1 MTLSRRAILQSS
13 IAGAATL
20 GLPIFTARQVIAA
33 QPGQMIALAGT
44 PNPQGGLDQLYW
56 LSGDALGQPIRSI
69 AATEGKALPA
79 SGLAVGQRHVLRLFH
94 INDLHNHLTL
104 PHKAKG
110 DTHKF
115 TQMMQRI
122 LPARQAAG
130 AGETVLFF
138 SAGDDHTGAIYDE
151 LVGWNEGEF
160 VVDPAYRTY
169 SAAGI
174 DAAAMGNHELD
185 RGAAVLRKGIQ
196 ADARFPILS
205 ANLTGSRHL
214 AAGRDYFP
222 AAIALTKGLR
232 IGLVGLTTPID
243 THTGTTEDPGLAVG
257 NPLTAIAH
265 LLPALASVTDAVI
278 ILSHL
283 GYGEASGRS
292 GKAGAERDLGA
303 GDIELARAA
312 AKAAPGHPVLI
323 IGGHTHTVLNAAGLE
338 PKNLVDGIAI
348 LQAGGHG
355 SHLGEAVW
363 TIEKTA
369 QGSRAE
375 APQARLHPIKGR
387 DDRVKADHA
396 DFAKFEHDGDFDAG
410 FETRTVAP
418 LLGLLAGKLAEQI
431 GQIEENPAVTT
442 AQVVA
447 QRYVGECALA
457 NFMNDALIERSS
469 TFPGG
474 RVDVALFNATGL
486 AAGIPAN
493 GPLTFQAWYDVMPFA
508 DSILV
513 FELTGPEVKA
523 MLDSNAK
530 RIVRPTELTGDN
542 AVKLDGYVSR
552 GFLHFSSG
560 LRYRIRLGDGV
571 AAAEATD
578 ITIAGQALDLTGGKR
593 YRVAFNSYVAAGAY
607 GEAWNGKPI
616 GGGVPGGVIGYD
628 VTKLARHDTGLV
640 YRNEIIAHIRSTR
653 LVAAAAARLDGR
665 LQVG

>member
-1 MTLSRRAILQSS
+1 MV
-13 IAGAATL
+13 AT
-20 GLPIFTARQVIAA
+20 
-33 QPGQMIALAGT
+33 AGT

-56 LSGDALGQPIRSI
+56 LSGDVLGEPIRQIVTANGSMLP
-69 AATEGKALPA
+69 TGALMP
-79 SGLAVGQRHVLRLFH
+79 GQRHMLRLFH

-115 TQMMQRI
+115 AQMMQRI

-130 AGETVLFF
+130 AGESVLFF
-138 SAGDDHTGAIYDE
+138 SAGDDHTGAIFDE
-151 LVGWNEGEF
+151 LVGWTEAEF

-205 ANLTGSRHL
+205 ANVTGSRHVVS
-214 AAGRDYFP
+214 GRDYVP

-232 IGLVGLTTPID
+232 IGLIGLTTPID
-243 THTGTTEDPGLAVG
+243 THTGTADDPNLAVG
-257 NPLTAIAH
+257 NPLTAIGN
-265 LLPALASVTDAVI
+265 LLPALAAVTDAVI

-283 GYGEASGRS
+283 GYGEARGRS

-303 GDIELARAA
+303 GDIELAREA
-312 AKAAPGHPVLI
+312 AKAAHGHPVLI
-323 IGGHTHTVLNAAGLE
+323 IGGHTHTVLNANGLDAQ
-338 PKNLVDGIAI
+338 NFVDGIAI

-355 SHLGEAVW
+355 SHLGEALWV
-363 TIEKTA
+363 IEKTS

-375 APQARLHPIKGR
+375 APQAKLHPIKGR

-396 DFAKFEHDGDFDAG
+396 DFAKFEHDGDFDGG
-410 FETRTVAP
+410 FESKAVAP

-431 GQIEENPAVTT
+431 GEIDENPAVTT
-442 AQVVA
+442 ATVVA

-457 NFMNDALIERSS
+457 NFMNDALVDRSV

-486 AAGIPAN
+486 ANGIPAH

-508 DSILV
+508 DSILL
-513 FELTGPEVKA
+513 FDMTGAEIQA
-523 MLDSNAK
+523 MLTSNAQ
-530 RIVRPTELTGDN
+530 RIVRPAELTGDN

-560 LRYRIRLGDGV
+560 LRYRVQLGET
-571 AAAEATD
+571 AAQATATD
-578 ITIAGQALDLTGGKR
+578 ITIGGQPLDSGRR

-616 GGGVPGGVIGYD
+616 GGGLPAGLNGYD

-640 YRNEIIAHIRSTR
+640 YRNEIIAHIRATR
-653 LVAAAAARLDGR
+653 RISAQAARLDGR